1 MSRHQAVPP
10 DLVPVLS
17 RGKHRNARK
26 GACFMEMASVLA
38 GERWSDHP
46 KCTHPLLAELARLVN
61 DCTADANRQQLAV
74 LIPDVIGLTSED
86 LRVDARIALRCALT
100 ALPVASAERQNV
112 LAVSVLTADHVLAG
126 LEGRAADGLEER
138 SRRALHATPKA
149 ADWAD
154 AFVRRAGISAKG
166 FRRHAA
172 PNTVRGAV
180 HAIAEA
186 CVPDPDTILHGLLVD
201 SIREVAALCAA
212 EAAPATG
219 RPAART
225 EV

>member
-1 MSRHQAVPP
+1 
-10 DLVPVLS
+10 
-17 RGKHRNARK
+17 
-26 GACFMEMASVLA
+26 MEMASVLA

-61 DCTADANRQQLAV
+61 DCTSDANRQRLAV
-74 LIPDVIGLTSED
+74 LIPDVIGLTSDD
-86 LRVDARIALRCALT
+86 LRVDARIALRAALT

-112 LAVSVLTADHVLAG
+112 LAVSVLTADRVLADLDG
-126 LEGRAADGLEER
+126 RSEGSLEDG
-138 SRRALHATPKA
+138 SRRALRGAPHA

-154 AFVRRAGISAKG
+154 GFVRRAGISVKG

-180 HAIAEA
+180 HAISEA
-186 CVPDPDTILHGLLVD
+186 CVTDPDAILRRLLTET
-201 SIREVAALCAA
+201 IREVSVLCAS
-212 EAAPATG
+212 EEFQVRTE
-219 RPAART
+219 PAART

>member
-1 MSRHQAVPP
+1 M
-10 DLVPVLS
+10 LPVLS

-46 KCTHPLLAELARLVN
+46 RCTHPLLAELARLVN
-61 DCTADANRQQLAV
+61 DCTSDANRQHLAV
-74 LIPDVIGLTSED
+74 LIPDVIGLTSDD
-86 LRVDARIALRCALT
+86 LRVDGRIALRCALT
-100 ALPVASAERQNV
+100 ALPIAAAESQNV
-112 LAVSVLTADHVLAG
+112 LAVSVMTADRVLAG
-126 LEGRAADGLEER
+126 LEGRPEDAMDPR
-138 SRRALHATPKA
+138 SRAALDAAPKA
-149 ADWAD
+149 AGWAL
-154 AFVRRAGISAKG
+154 AFVRHAGISVKG

-186 CVPDPDTILHGLLVD
+186 CVPDPDAILRDLLTE
-201 SIREVAALCAA
+201 SIRDVQQLRGT
-212 EAAPATG
+212 EATRTTPAKQ
-219 RPAART
+219 ART

>member
-1 MSRHQAVPP
+1 
-10 DLVPVLS
+10 
-17 RGKHRNARK
+17 
-26 GACFMEMASVLA
+26 
-38 GERWSDHP
+38 
-46 KCTHPLLAELARLVN
+46 
-61 DCTADANRQQLAV
+61 
-74 LIPDVIGLTSED
+74 VIGLTSED

-149 ADWAD
+149 ADWAY